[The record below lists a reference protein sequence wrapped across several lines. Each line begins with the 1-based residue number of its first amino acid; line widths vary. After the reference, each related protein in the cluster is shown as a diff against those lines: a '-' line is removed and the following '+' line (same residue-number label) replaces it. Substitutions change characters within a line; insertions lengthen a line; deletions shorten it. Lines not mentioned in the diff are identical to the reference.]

1 MFIQTETTPN
11 PQTMKFLPGRP
22 VLPGRTA
29 EFRSYD
35 EAMSSPL
42 GRALFN
48 LNGVEGVFY
57 GGDFI
62 SVTKSEKTDWMMLK
76 TGIMAA
82 IMDHYLSGM
91 PLIDKSDASTE
102 ISPEDD
108 EMTRQI
114 KELLETRVRP
124 AVAQDGG
131 DITFVRFEE
140 GVVYLKMQGACSGCP
155 SSAVT
160 LKNGVENMLKHYVP
174 EVLSVEA
181 V

>member
-1 MFIQTETTPN
+1 MFIQTESTPN

-35 EAMSSPL
+35 EAMISPL

-48 LNGVEGVFY
+48 LGGIEGVFY

-76 TGIMAA
+76 TGVMAA

-91 PLIDKSDASTE
+91 PLLDRDDAAPE
-102 ISPEDD
+102 ISAEDD
-108 EMTRQI
+108 EVTRQI

-131 DITFVRFEE
+131 DITFVRFED

-155 SSAVT
+155 SSTIT
-160 LKNGVENMLKHYVP
+160 LKNGVENMLKHYLP
-174 EVLSVEA
+174 EVQAVEA